1 MRKPSVAFA
10 LSILLLPATV
20 LAQSVPIAFQAR
32 VTSVQGAD
40 AGVFS
45 AGDPLTISYTVDTGA
60 PDLDGNPQAG
70 VFPGATNTL
79 TVSFPTRG
87 VFAQGT
93 SGSAQTFNNFDSG
106 GGTTSDQI
114 FLFSG
119 TLASGTNLGG
129 NPIQDAE
136 VDFLSD
142 FIPAPGEPMMISSDA
157 LPAFVPPFDRGFV
170 ILRTSNGT
178 TFIDFEL
185 GGPLVQ
191 ISANG
196 SAAPVQI
203 QAGDA
208 LLVEMQFD
216 APGTGLA
223 AATLAIAVAT
233 PSGVA
238 WLGPNGFTTTPTAAY
253 TGPLNDFGP
262 TPLFDFPSTAT
273 FPPGSYTFFVLV
285 WDNNTGDLTADLI
298 QVTIQ

>member
-1 MRKPSVAFA
+1 MTKSSAAFA
-10 LSILLLPATV
+10 LTVLLLPATA
-20 LAQSVPIAFQAR
+20 LAQPVPVAFQAR
-32 VTSVQGAD
+32 VTSAQGAD

-45 AGDPLTISYTVDTGA
+45 AGDSLTISYTVETSA
-60 PDLDGNPQAG
+60 ADLDGDPQAG
-70 VFPGATNTL
+70 VFPGATNHL

-93 SGSAQTFNNFDSG
+93 SGSAQTFDNFDS

-119 TLASGTNLGG
+119 PLASSTNLGG

-142 FIPAPGEPMMISSDA
+142 FIPPPGEPLMISSDA

-185 GGPLVQ
+185 GGPLAQ

-196 SAAPVQI
+196 SDAPVAI

-208 LLVEMQFD
+208 LTVEMRFD
-216 APGTGLA
+216 APGAGLA
-223 AATLAIAVAT
+223 SATLAIAVVT

-238 WLGPNGFTTTPTAAY
+238 WLGPTGFTTTPTAAY
-253 TGPLNDFGP
+253 SGPLNDFGP
-262 TPLFDFPSTAT
+262 TPLFDFPSTAA
-273 FPPGSYTFFVLV
+273 FAPGSYTFVVLV
-285 WDNNTGDLTADLI
+285 WDNDTGDLTADLV
-298 QVTIQ
+298 QVTIL